1 MIRGLLLAPA
11 APPVNISPNKGFLSG
26 ITAWFTQEHLVALA
40 VAVIVTVFVWKC
52 WKMIISHPVIFAVLI
67 IIGLVIGGFL
77 TLKHPAG
84 QTPAPIVPLPKGH

>member
-1 MIRGLLLAPA
+1 MIRGLLIAPA

-52 WKMIISHPVIFAVLI
+52 WKMIISHPVIFAVLV

-84 QTPAPIVPLPKGH
+84 RAPAPIVPLPKGH